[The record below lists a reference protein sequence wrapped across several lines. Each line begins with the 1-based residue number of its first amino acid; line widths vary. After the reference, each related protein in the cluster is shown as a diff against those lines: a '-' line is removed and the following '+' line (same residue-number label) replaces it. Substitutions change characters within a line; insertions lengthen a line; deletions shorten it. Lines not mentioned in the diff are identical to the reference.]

1 MLDPYLRVP
10 FTHDGKGNYAAHFR
24 LPDVH
29 GMYTLHL
36 QYSRKGYAHLETA
49 DIVRAPGPVH
59 PVVFSAHSD
68 TDALPGTRRL
78 VPAADL
84 GASVPPQRV
93 RALHPGGVP
102 VLRVVLLDDGG
113 RDPLLVCVLVLPRA
127 RGTCDAQEDAVSC
140 IPVRL
145 PPPTWI
151 CPPTWISIK
160 SLQAMHMPHA
170 TQKHYTT

>member
-59 PVVFSAHSD
+59 LAFFGAHSE
-68 TDALPGTRRL
+68 TDALPLGPTPRPGGRSRCVRSATTSSSGSSRRRTRTTRR
-78 VPAADL
+78 P
-84 GASVPPQRV
+84 SR
-93 RALHPGGVP
+93 
-102 VLRVVLLDDGG
+102 
-113 RDPLLVCVLVLPRA
+113 
-127 RGTCDAQEDAVSC
+127 
-140 IPVRL
+140 
-145 PPPTWI
+145 
-151 CPPTWISIK
+151 
-160 SLQAMHMPHA
+160 
-170 TQKHYTT
+170 